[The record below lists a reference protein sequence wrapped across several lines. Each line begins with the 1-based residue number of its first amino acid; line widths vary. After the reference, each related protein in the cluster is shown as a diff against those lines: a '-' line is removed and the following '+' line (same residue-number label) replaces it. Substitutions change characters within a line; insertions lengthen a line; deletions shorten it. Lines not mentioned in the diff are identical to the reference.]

1 MIAFI
6 TTYKLS
12 CHSVTV
18 TPLLYYIRARA
29 YIYNK
34 KPPQPNGHC
43 PENKKNIFLKIFSSK
58 NLHN

>member
-1 MIAFI
+1 MMIAFI

-43 PENKKNIFLKIFSSK
+43 PENKKTFF
-58 NLHN
+58 